1 MKVGICMIN
10 INRARKAFKLFLDK
24 YKNQNQP
31 GFELKIVHTYHVMD
45 NAKKIATELNL
56 SEEDIFLAEVIGL
69 LHDIGRFEEITFL
82 KQFDSVKFD
91 HASYGVKMLF
101 DDHLIRDFVEE
112 DSYDEII
119 KKAIS
124 NHSRLSIEEG
134 LDDRTL
140 LHSKIIRDAD
150 KLDNFRVKKEEQI
163 QAIFPGR
170 VKDKSD
176 MEISLISD
184 KVSEAIRNR
193 KCVDIHDRTTV
204 LDYWVCVL
212 AFVFDLNF
220 RESYQIVKDNNYIN
234 ILIDRFDYKDLKTKI
249 QMEDIRNI
257 MNDYIDEKIK

>member
-1 MKVGICMIN
+1 MMDMLY
-10 INRARKAFKLFLDK
+10 ARKAFKEFLKK
-24 YKNQNQP
+24 YIDQNQP
-31 GFELKIVHTYHVMD
+31 GFELKIVHTYHVLD
-45 NAKKIATELNL
+45 NAKVIATKLGLN
-56 SEEDIFLAEVIGL
+56 EEDIKLAELIAL

-176 MEISLISD
+176 METSFISD
-184 KVSEAIRNR
+184 KVYEAIRNR